1 MTGLNTGNR
10 EDKPAER
17 EQEILTPKK
26 IVDVVRGAF
35 GGRIE
40 LDPCA
45 AVDEFG
51 DPIGFVDAE
60 RWYDGSLAAPL
71 PQCQD
76 GLKRAW
82 ADHTFVNPPYADL
95 KAWLAKARAESA
107 YGARAPKHRIAVLC
121 PVRSNRVWWRD
132 TRNIARVIG
141 AYVELDPFAFVGF
154 EANTI
159 RLSGK
164 KKGTT
169 RTSDEVAPMA
179 MCLMFFN
186 VDRNAV
192 GRALSAAGV
201 GGEVML

>member
-10 EDKPAER
+10 DGKPEER

-26 IVDVVRGAF
+26 IVEVVRLAF
-35 GGRIE
+35 DGRIG

-51 DPIGFVDAE
+51 DPIGFVGAE

-82 ADHTFVNPPYADL
+82 VDRTFVNPPYADL
-95 KAWLAKARAESA
+95 KAWLAKTLEQAHPAE
-107 YGARAPKHRIAVLC
+107 RRIAVLC
-121 PVRSNRVWWRD
+121 PVRSSRVWWRAA
-132 TRNIARVIG
+132 RNRARECG
-141 AYVELDPFAFVGF
+141 TYVELDPFAFVGF

-164 KKGTT
+164 RKGTM
-169 RTSDEVAPMA
+169 RTADEVAPMA
-179 MCLMFFN
+179 LCLMFFN
-186 VDRNAV
+186 VDRSKV
-192 GRALSAAGV
+192 SRALVAAGV